1 MTEPPLTMFG
11 LDDPWPQLIRVAA
24 AVVIAALVLRYSDA
38 FVRWVVARNDR
49 RYSGDGADTAE
60 LLGLKRRETAISLLR
75 TSLRYGVIMIALV
88 VAVESLTGAG
98 TVPAVAG
105 ASLLIL
111 IIGFSAQRFLADIL
125 TGAFMLFEGWYAV
138 GDLIIVEPW
147 RLEGVV
153 EEMSLRATALRAVNG
168 ELVRVHNSQIL
179 AVRVLPRGVRE
190 LELELF
196 CSDGEEARELLEEV
210 SRIMPTG
217 PSQFIRQPQV
227 VDEEMLDDELVRL
240 RARMAT
246 AAGREWLAQD
256 FLPHVL
262 KERAREGL
270 IVHGPVVTEVDVASP
285 SKHYARFYGS
295 RSAAAGRSS

>member
-1 MTEPPLTMFG
+1 MAEPLLTMFG
-11 LDDPWPQLIRVAA
+11 LDDPWPQVIRVAA
-24 AVVIAALVLRYSDA
+24 VLVVAALVLRFSDRL
-38 FVRWVVARNDR
+38 VRWVVARNDR
-49 RYSGDGADTAE
+49 RYTGEGADTAE
-60 LLGLKRRETAISLLR
+60 LVGLKRRETAISLMR
-75 TSLRYGVIMIALV
+75 TTLRYCVILIVVLV
-88 VAVESLTGAG
+88 LLEALTGAG
-98 TVPAVAG
+98 TVPAVAS

-111 IIGFSAQRFLADIL
+111 IVGFSAQRLLTDIL
-125 TGAFMLFEGWYAV
+125 TGSFMLFEGWYSV

-147 RLEGVV
+147 KLEGVV
-153 EEMSLRATALRAVNG
+153 EEVSLRATALRTVSG

-179 AVRVLPRGVRE
+179 AVRVLPRGIRE
-190 LELELF
+190 LELEVF
-196 CSDGEEARELLEEV
+196 SSDEEELRELLEDV

-217 PSQFIRQPQV
+217 PSQFIRAPRI
-227 VDEEMLDDELVRL
+227 VDSDRLDDDLVRI

-262 KERAREGL
+262 KERAGEGL

-295 RSAAAGRSS
+295 RSAGRTCG